1 MTPSVNRTG
10 GGSRADGRRHP
21 HHVRLTP
28 SAIPRA
34 RADGCTGSRP
44 THTPGRTVPVMSPM
58 TARSPEF
65 DAEVFRHVVGHL
77 PSGVTVVTTRTPDGD
92 FGMTASSVT
101 SLSLSP
107 PMMLACLN
115 KTSATARAVS
125 TAGAFAVNVLGE
137 GHEHL
142 AQQFAVRSDR
152 KFAGV
157 AVREGVLGVPV
168 LADAL
173 AHIECEVVEEVT
185 GGTHAVFLGRVT
197 DARAAEGNPL
207 TYFRGGFGRFEFA
220 RDDAVY
226 QRARQQLLERMY
238 AADAVLELDDLAHR
252 LQVEKSAAFY
262 ALTRL
267 TADGLVRRDPDRGYV
282 IVPFDTRTSDET
294 FEARCAIELG
304 VIDMVV
310 GTVPRDELADLRRRF
325 EAMAA
330 LLVGDRFVDFDRYLD
345 ANYAFHEGLVS
356 LAHNSALTAA
366 FGRLSIKTVMTRSFG
381 VTPVTSEKFIDAQ
394 RQITEAVERGEKDA
408 ARSAV
413 YRYTRL
419 AQQRV
424 REILALTG
432 GRL

>member
-1 MTPSVNRTG
+1 MTPT
-10 GGSRADGRRHP
+10 
-21 HHVRLTP
+21 
-28 SAIPRA
+28 
-34 RADGCTGSRP
+34 
-44 THTPGRTVPVMSPM
+44 
-58 TARSPEF
+58 TAGSPEF
-65 DAEVFRHVVGHL
+65 DAATFRHVVGHL
-77 PSGVTVVTTRTPDGD
+77 PSGVTVVTTRTPHGD

-101 SLSLSP
+101 SLSISP

-115 KTSATARAVS
+115 NSSPTSSAVS
-125 TAGAFAVNVLGE
+125 RAGAFAVNVLGQ

-142 AQQFAVRSDR
+142 AQQFAVRSDT

-157 AVREGVLGVPV
+157 AVVDGTLGMPV

-173 AHIECEVVEEVT
+173 AHIECEVVEEVA
-185 GGTHAVFLGRVT
+185 GGTHTVFLGRVV
-197 DARAAEGNPL
+197 DAKAEEGSPL

-238 AADAVLELDDLAHR
+238 AADAVLQLDDLAYR

-310 GTVPRDELADLRRRF
+310 GRVPQEELAELRSRF

-356 LAHNSALTAA
+356 LAHNGALTAA
-366 FGRLSIKTVMTRSFG
+366 FGRLSIRTVMTRSFG
-381 VTPVTSEKFIDAQ
+381 LTPVTSQEFIDAQ
-394 RQITEAVERGEKDA
+394 RQITEAVEQGDAGA
-408 ARSAV
+408 ARAAV

-419 AQQRV
+419 ATQRV
-424 REILALTG
+424 RQILAQTG